1 MQIAMHANSEVELKG
16 TFDMMQFKLDSIQVL
31 AKMRN
36 ERCVYDSPDLRYTAA
51 SGETLRSLLE
61 TLDADTYF
69 SFNEGS
75 EKKFHEANPFS
86 LEEDLAGKTVV
97 LPFWMVCRKVA
108 AVPEDIRMELKEFES
123 KRMAMFPITTLNL
136 PKGSLQFMTT
146 LPNGIVVID
155 ECDKVEIETP

>member
-1 MQIAMHANSEVELKG
+1 MHANSEAELKG
-16 TFDMMQFKLDSIQVL
+16 TFDMTQFKLDSIRVL

-75 EKKFHEANPFS
+75 EEKFHEANPFS

-136 PKGSLQFMTT
+136 PNGSLQIMTT
-146 LPNGIVVID
+146 LPNGIVFID
-155 ECDKVEIETP
+155 ECDKMEIEAP